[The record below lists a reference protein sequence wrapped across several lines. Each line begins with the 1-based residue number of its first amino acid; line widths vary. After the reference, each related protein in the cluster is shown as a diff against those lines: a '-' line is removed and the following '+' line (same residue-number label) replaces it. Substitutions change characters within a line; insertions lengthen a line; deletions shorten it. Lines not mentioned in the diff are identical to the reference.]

1 MDAETVAIVAAR
13 NEADRLP
20 ATLRALRDA
29 FPGVTIVV
37 ADDAS
42 DDDTVRLAER
52 DGAHVV
58 ESLQSLGKGGNAT
71 NGARRALELAEDG
84 AGVVFLLVD
93 GDLADSAGRLGPLVD
108 AVRAGATDISIAVF
122 ARKVGGGLG
131 VAVGTSRWA
140 IRRRTGLEM
149 QAPISGQRALSRRA
163 LETVLPFAPRFGMET
178 GMTIDAARAG
188 LRVQE
193 VEIDLEHRATGKTL
207 RGFLHR
213 GRQARDILAA
223 YLRRR

>member
-1 MDAETVAIVAAR
+1 MDADTVAIVAAR

-29 FPGVTIVV
+29 FPDALIVV

-42 DDDTVRLAER
+42 DDGTAELAEHE
-52 DGAHVV
+52 GTHVV
-58 ESLQSLGKGGNAT
+58 ASLHSVGKGGNAT
-71 NGARRALELAEDG
+71 NGARRALELADDRED
-84 AGVVFLLVD
+84 VVFLFVD
-93 GDLADSAGRLGPLVD
+93 GDLADSAGRLGPLVE
-108 AVRAGATDISIAVF
+108 AVRTRAADIAIAVF

-149 QAPISGQRALSRRA
+149 QAPISGQRALSRQA

-193 VEIDLEHRATGKTL
+193 IELDLEHRATGKTV

-223 YLRRR
+223 YVRRR